1 MSNRP
6 SSIIR
11 LSSTYLHDHYSHL
24 NSDISRSSLALI
36 SARATINSLEV
47 LSLLTSSYI
56 LALCQ
61 ALDLRALQYDYSASI
76 NTLTRDL
83 LNRHFGSHLST
94 SQLDTLYPRVV
105 KAIAKALEN
114 TSSADAGPRLQ
125 AVAAAT
131 TTPIIDFFATEGTEA
146 VSAIANVVAFRA
158 ELAEQGAI
166 RLQSLRAEYLEG
178 KKGPAP
184 ASQYLGKT
192 KALYEFVRLT
202 LGIRLHGLENFHNWE
217 DGPGSE
223 ELSIGQNISLI
234 HEVRTYLIFLLSP
247 YC

>member
-1 MSNRP
+1 MYHRYSYL
-6 SSIIR
+6 SAALIIV
-11 LSSTYLHDHYSHL
+11 
-24 NSDISRSSLALI
+24 RSSLALI

-83 LNRHFGSHLST
+83 LDRHFGTYLST
-94 SQLDTLYPRVV
+94 SQLDTLYPRII
-105 KAIAKALEN
+105 KAISKALDA
-114 TSSADAGPRLQ
+114 TSSADTVSRLQ
-125 AVAAAT
+125 QVAAAT
-131 TTPIIDFFATEGTEA
+131 TTPIVDFCASEGTGAISA
-146 VSAIANVVAFRA
+146 VNNLIAFRA

-166 RLQSLRAEYLEG
+166 RLNELRAEYLEG
-178 KKGPAP
+178 KRGPAP

-192 KALYEFVRLT
+192 KALYEFVRIT
-202 LGIRLHGLENFHNWE
+202 LGVRLHGLENLHEWTG
-217 DGPGSE
+217 GPGSE

-234 HEVRTYLIFLLSP
+234 HEVRTYLISFTNPLPLVKT
-247 YC
+247 C